1 VTVFA
6 SILGR
11 RPSRE
16 RPDLAAWLAGISPV
30 LVVDGDGS
38 GAEFPGAR
46 VLRHET
52 SGAPGL
58 PFHFPDPRR
67 LPVADGAFRAVVLA
81 GVIDEVIDTGAAID
95 DACRAVAKGGLLLV
109 SQQVAPEDFEQRA
122 IWNAIAGMRE
132 ARHTST
138 PSPRQYAA
146 MISGL
151 KLEVVREAAW
161 EEDADAPAMLRPGM
175 SERLAAI
182 LAAAAARG
190 AKDVVRD
197 GAIVAA
203 RRASLLRRS

>member
-1 VTVFA
+1 VNVLA
-6 SILGR
+6 SLLGR

-16 RPDLAAWLAGISPV
+16 RPDLAAWLGGVVPV

-38 GAEFPGAR
+38 GAAFPGAR

-52 SGAPGL
+52 SGGPGL

-67 LPVADGAFRAVVLA
+67 LPFADGEFRAVVLA
-81 GVIDEVIDTGAAID
+81 GVIDEVIDAGAAID
-95 DACRAVAKGGLLLV
+95 EACRVLAKGGLLLV
-109 SQQVAPEDFEQRA
+109 VQTVAPEDFEERA

-138 PSPRQYAA
+138 PSGRQFAA
-146 MISGL
+146 MVSGL
-151 KLEVVREAAW
+151 RMEVVREAAW
-161 EEDADAPAMLRPGM
+161 EEDADSSATQRPGVADQ
-175 SERLAAI
+175 LALM

-190 AKDVVRD
+190 ATGVVRD
-197 GAIVAA
+197 GALVVA

>member
-1 VTVFA
+1 MKVLE
-6 SILGR
+6 SLLGR

-16 RPDLAAWLAGISPV
+16 RPDLAAWLAGVSPV

-38 GAEFPGAR
+38 GASFPGAR

-58 PFHFPDPRR
+58 PCHFPDPRR
-67 LPVADGAFRAVVLA
+67 LPAADGEFRAVVLA
-81 GVIDEVIDTGAAID
+81 GVLDEVIDAGAAID

-109 SQQVAPEDFEQRA
+109 SQQVSPEDFEQRA

-146 MISGL
+146 MVSGL
-151 KLEVVREAAW
+151 RMEVVREAAW
-161 EEDADAPAMLRPGM
+161 EEEEAPATLRPGM
-175 SERLAAI
+175 SERVAAM

-197 GAIVAA
+197 GAFVVA